1 MGWRAA
7 VLLAMA
13 PTVRSTFGG
22 ACSNNSYIL
31 PLSRRRIAPSAS
43 ALESFQQKIIALAR
57 NASALEIGGP
67 TTNIGGLYAQLAW
80 ASVDIVNWSEQDG
93 AVTRVETVGAEASS
107 GSAFYVDDRLLG
119 RLRVGDGGRLEHVAD
134 GSYDVVMA
142 FHVLEHFADPLR
154 ALATWRRVLKPGGY
168 LVVSVPWAEN
178 TYDREV
184 PVSTIYDLI
193 LAHADAADSSDDPEV
208 LRRLERRV
216 RAYHRLVDLDIVR
229 YCSPTNGASSL
240 SPEAFAAYLQEP
252 WYQILTQWEEMEI
265 DDDDDIDASGNTAEV
280 EVLVRRDPADS
291 FSVVSFQM
299 SRHDARWLVDGLG
312 ITE

>member
-1 MGWRAA
+1 MEKGSLRMGWHNA
-7 VLLAMA
+7 VLLATV
-13 PTVRSTFGG
+13 PTVRSTIDG
-22 ACSNNSYIL
+22 ACSNNSYTL
-31 PLSRRRIAPSAS
+31 PLRRRRIAPSAS
-43 ALESFQQKIIALAR
+43 ALESFQKKIIALAR

-67 TTNIGGLYAQLAW
+67 TTDIGGLYAQLAW

-168 LVVSVPWAEN
+168 FVISVPWAGN
-178 TYDREV
+178 TYDRDV

-208 LRRLERRV
+208 LRRLEQRV
-216 RAYHRLVDLDIVR
+216 RAYHRLVDLDMCPF
-229 YCSPTNGASSL
+229 CSDDLATARRLKGYHWHAWDLSL
-240 SPEAFAAYLQEP
+240 LQEAMACTGAVVE
-252 WYQILTQWEEMEI
+252 YL
-265 DDDDDIDASGNTAEV
+265 DIMDNWHQ
-280 EVLVRRDPADS
+280 LVIARVPAGD
-291 FSVVSFQM
+291 
-299 SRHDARWLVDGLG
+299 
-312 ITE
+312 

>member
-1 MGWRAA
+1 M
-7 VLLAMA
+7 
-13 PTVRSTFGG
+13 
-22 ACSNNSYIL
+22 
-31 PLSRRRIAPSAS
+31 
-43 ALESFQQKIIALAR
+43 
-57 NASALEIGGP
+57 
-67 TTNIGGLYAQLAW
+67 
-80 ASVDIVNWSEQDG
+80 DIVNWSEQDG

-107 GSAFYVDDRLLG
+107 GSAFYVDGRLLG

-216 RAYHRLVDLDIVR
+216 RAYHRLVDLDMCPI
-229 YCSPTNGASSL
+229 CSDDLATARRLKGYHWHAWDLSL
-240 SPEAFAAYLQEP
+240 LQEAMACTGAVVE
-252 WYQILTQWEEMEI
+252 YL
-265 DDDDDIDASGNTAEV
+265 DIMDNWHQ
-280 EVLVRRDPADS
+280 LVIARVPAGD
-291 FSVVSFQM
+291 
-299 SRHDARWLVDGLG
+299 
-312 ITE
+312 